1 MSMPVANHMT
11 NEVFCVVILQRG
23 VWCLLRCSRGFG
35 AMSAG
40 GWPLIFHALVS
51 VFPMRR
57 PKEQFASLALIG
69 SPYVCDIYIDL
80 SVIFISWLANRPVG
94 V

>member
-1 MSMPVANHMT
+1 
-11 NEVFCVVILQRG
+11 
-23 VWCLLRCSRGFG
+23 
-35 AMSAG
+35 MSAG

-57 PKEQFASLALIG
+57 SKEQFASLALIG

-80 SVIFISWLANRPVG
+80 SVIFISWLANRPGRGLTDTMYVY
-94 V
+94 VRKDHKFLYII